1 VSDKMMAN
9 LNPGSIAH
17 SNSQFWE
24 QMLDMK
30 MEAAVSA
37 EGFCLSAGHVEGT
50 IKLYGA
56 WSGLVEVRLSA
67 GLAYEATAAMLMQ
80 AVENVVETDV
90 LDAAKEI
97 ANMIAGVIKTSLP
110 RPCSMAVPQ
119 SAIASERFCCP
130 LATADTLAVAFHH
143 ASGSSMVRV
152 REEQCRQ
159 SNAIPS
165 SPDKGAI
172 LISTTFP

>member
-1 VSDKMMAN
+1 MMAD
-9 LNPGSIAH
+9 LSRESIAH

-30 MEAAVSA
+30 MEAAASSD
-37 EGFCLSAGHVEGT
+37 GFCMSAGHVEGT

-56 WSGLVEVRLSA
+56 WSGLVEVRLTA

-80 AVENVVETDV
+80 AVENVAETDV

-110 RPCSMAVPQ
+110 RPCSMAVPE
-119 SAIASERFCCP
+119 SAIAVEGFCCP
-130 LATADTLAVAFHH
+130 SATSGTLAVTFHH
-143 ASGSSMVRV
+143 PSGSSMVRV
-152 REEQCRQ
+152 REEQSVH
-159 SNAIPS
+159 SNANPPLQIER
-165 SPDKGAI
+165 
-172 LISTTFP
+172 T